1 MKLKRKHIAL
11 LVLGSLACILSLAF
25 RATLKKSDEVSATLL
40 TKEKI
45 VEAGNTVVLDFK
57 LNTPAK
63 TELFVHSSFGSTI
76 IQSDTLEKAQ
86 FTIPEFIS
94 KKKGKISYTLV
105 SRSRILFQGEIDI
118 IPNTQTKVHLESYIG
133 PPSIIAGGEDYT
145 MQIVI
150 PTDSYD
156 NPLPDSTAVLI
167 KHQFLDIEKE
177 RVLHS
182 KDMVGWANIFSYTSS
197 GRMLLFSKVGK
208 TISKEFSV
216 EIFPS
221 LPENFEIKSSRKHA
235 YADGNQIT
243 EFITSILKDEHG
255 NIVSDGTLVEFVIK
269 NANGFMLQTQG
280 STINGQAIGKI
291 LHPNHKDT
299 WQIKA
304 YVIGM
309 AESNVLTIDYIQVL
323 DDFDVKFENNNRE
336 ITIGPLVSFMEQL
349 IPDGALVKLDIF
361 KDAKKIDT
369 KIETSSDGMVKFWL
383 EEGFYVSGDYD
394 IQIKALGIQKEYK
407 NITLK

>member
-1 MKLKRKHIAL
+1 M
-11 LVLGSLACILSLAF
+11 
-25 RATLKKSDEVSATLL
+25 
-40 TKEKI
+40 
-45 VEAGNTVVLDFK
+45 
-57 LNTPAK
+57 
-63 TELFVHSSFGSTI
+63 
-76 IQSDTLEKAQ
+76 
-86 FTIPEFIS
+86 
-94 KKKGKISYTLV
+94 
-105 SRSRILFQGEIDI
+105 
-118 IPNTQTKVHLESYIG
+118 
-133 PPSIIAGGEDYT
+133 
-145 MQIVI
+145 
-150 PTDSYD
+150 
-156 NPLPDSTAVLI
+156 
-167 KHQFLDIEKE
+167 
-177 RVLHS
+177 
-182 KDMVGWANIFSYTSS
+182 
-197 GRMLLFSKVGK
+197 
-208 TISKEFSV
+208 

-304 YVIGM
+304 YVMGM